1 MLTGQTRIWKW
12 RLHELLF
19 CTRPASGSDAS
30 LMHTSRV
37 TQGLADMVLLKVE
50 FLLKLRAW

>member
-1 MLTGQTRIWKW
+1 VLTGQTRIWKW